1 MITTHNANAD
11 ENNTVSIFDPSQ
23 LLNEL
28 GEEWELLEEIL
39 GIFQEST
46 ASDLK
51 LLREAIGSGNSDQA
65 IRRAHKIK
73 GAAANINAEGVRK
86 AACDIETAVMA
97 GCTQETAA
105 LIENLIQEFDTL
117 TQLLRDSDWQ
127 ARCREEENEQQA

>member
-11 ENNTVSIFDPSQ
+11 EDSTVSIFDPSC

-28 GEEWELLEEIL
+28 GEEWELLGEIL
-39 GIFQEST
+39 SVFQEST

-51 LLREAIGSGNSDQA
+51 LLREAIASGNSDQTV
-65 IRRAHKIK
+65 RRAHKIK

-86 AACDIETAVMA
+86 AACDIETAVTA
-97 GCTQETAA
+97 GSMQETSA
-105 LIENLIQEFDTL
+105 LIENLFQEFDTL

-127 ARCREEENEQQA
+127 GLCQEKNE